1 MKQTTNYKKRC
12 FMKGRIFIAI
22 VGMAVML
29 SSVNVMGE
37 SSKIWSPEDFF
48 NIKVKPIDLELGLSV
63 PGTKGQGAGG
73 DQQNIVQIDC
83 THNHGL
89 VQIANAALPFYQTY
103 AAMNIYQREIEA
115 DKTVELAKWQGYFD
129 VGSIYA
135 AAYASD
141 PIYAMIQNGGGM
153 GYSGYG
159 GYNNYGGYYGM
170 TNYYGSVMA
179 GMNNPRWD

>member
-29 SSVNVMGE
+29 SSVNVMAQLNLKTEIDG
-37 SSKIWSPEDFF
+37 SWTQKINTD
-48 NIKVKPIDLELGLSV
+48 ELGDLKLVYGNSN
-63 PGTKGQGAGG
+63 KSAGG

-89 VQIANAALPFYQTY
+89 VQIMDAALPFYQTY

-115 DKTVELAKWQGYFD
+115 DKNVELAKWQGYFD
-129 VGSIYA
+129 VSSIYA
-135 AAYASD
+135 TAYASD

-170 TNYYGSVMA
+170 TNHYGSVMA
-179 GMNNPRWD
+179 GMNNHRW